1 MAANEFDLII
11 VGSGPAGITAAI
23 YGQRLGMSV
32 VLFGDTPGGNSY
44 MIEHL
49 ENYPGFMGGVPGAQW
64 GVSAFAQA
72 QAEGTMCPMSKV
84 DRLYRDDD
92 GRLFVAVDSH
102 GEEYRAQTA
111 VLACGLVPNTEGIPP
126 IDKKGVYFCSLCDG
140 PLFRGKNATLAVIGG
155 GNMAGQQCLTLAK
168 VASRVVMVYRGARL
182 SMEAVMR
189 QAIEKSDN
197 IEILLGTT
205 VQGYRGGGAELDGLL
220 VTTAGGEKKEIDAD
234 GVFVA
239 IGWNPKLGMM
249 EINVD
254 TTEEGYLKTDGKL
267 MTSFP
272 GLFAAGDIRD
282 TDMRQVV
289 TACADGARA
298 ATYALEY
305 IEGVRE

>member
-1 MAANEFDLII
+1 MASNGFDLII

-23 YGQRLGMSV
+23 YGQRLGMSA

-44 MIEHL
+44 MIESL

-72 QAEGTMCPMSKV
+72 QAEGTACPMSLV
-84 DRLYRDDD
+84 DRLYHD
-92 GRLFVAVDSH
+92 GKSFVAVDKN
-102 GEEYRAQTA
+102 GEQYLAHA
-111 VLACGLVPNTEGIPP
+111 AIMACGLVPNTAGIPP

-155 GNMAGQQCLTLAK
+155 GNMAGQQCLTLSK
-168 VASRVVMVYRGARL
+168 VAGKVVLVYRGAKL
-182 SMEAVMR
+182 AMEAVMR
-189 QAIEKSDN
+189 RAIEKLDN
-197 IEILLGTT
+197 IEIHLSARVTA
-205 VQGYRGGGAELDGLL
+205 YRGGEALDGLV
-220 VTTAGGEKKEIDAD
+220 VTTGEGAEKEIDAD

-239 IGWNPKLGMM
+239 IGWNPNAQMLDIG
-249 EINVD
+249 VD
-254 TTEEGYLKTDGKL
+254 TTEEGYLKTNGKL

-282 TDMRQVV
+282 TDIRQVV

-305 IEGVRE
+305 IEGVRR